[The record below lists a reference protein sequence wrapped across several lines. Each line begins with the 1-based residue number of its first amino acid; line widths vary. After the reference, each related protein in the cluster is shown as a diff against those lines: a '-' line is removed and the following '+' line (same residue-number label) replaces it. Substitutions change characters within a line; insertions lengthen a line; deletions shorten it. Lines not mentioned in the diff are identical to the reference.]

1 MVSAAP
7 APAPAGPP
15 ETSVHENRCS
25 FCLGPREQGR
35 DIIAA
40 ERVSICVPCV
50 RLHRRWP
57 WWDPRGWLA
66 RLRTRRTRV
75 APVSPYR
82 DALGSVCSF
91 CQTEAPIA
99 VRGAA
104 AQICAPCMVLAV
116 GVLPPRGS

>member
-1 MVSAAP
+1 MTSP
-7 APAPAGPP
+7 APAPSPG
-15 ETSVHENRCS
+15 TRVHENRCS
-25 FCLGPREQGR
+25 FCLGPRELGR

-50 RLHRRWP
+50 RLHRRRP

-66 RLRTRRTRV
+66 RFRARRTQV

-82 DALGSVCSF
+82 DALGARCSF
-91 CQTEAPIA
+91 CGQEAPIA

-116 GVLPPRGS
+116 GVLPLSRS

>member
-1 MVSAAP
+1 MVSPDPDP
-7 APAPAGPP
+7 APLP
-15 ETSVHENRCS
+15 ERRLHEDRCS
-25 FCLGPREQGR
+25 FCLGPRQVGR

-50 RLHRRWP
+50 RLHRRRP

-66 RLRTRRTRV
+66 RLRARRTEV

-82 DALGSVCSF
+82 DALGAACSF
-91 CQTEAPIA
+91 CKQELPIA

-104 AQICAPCMVLAV
+104 AQICAPCLGLAV
-116 GVLPPRGS
+116 SVLSESQT